1 MNRKEKT
8 TLSSDPVA
16 FKIPVDIIWGF
27 FKTQKKQPLG
37 YSILIKNS
45 FWIQRI

>member
-27 FKTQKKQPLG
+27 FKTQKKNNRWDTQ
-37 YSILIKNS
+37 
-45 FWIQRI
+45 F